1 MLNPTRELV
10 TQTYKNTLL
19 LTDPAPT
26 TATCNSTCNSNSN
39 RGISGNQGNNSGEPD
54 PFSLKVL
61 QL

>member
-19 LTDPAPT
+19 LTDPALT
-26 TATCNSTCNSNSN
+26 TCNSTCNSNSN

-61 QL
+61 RL